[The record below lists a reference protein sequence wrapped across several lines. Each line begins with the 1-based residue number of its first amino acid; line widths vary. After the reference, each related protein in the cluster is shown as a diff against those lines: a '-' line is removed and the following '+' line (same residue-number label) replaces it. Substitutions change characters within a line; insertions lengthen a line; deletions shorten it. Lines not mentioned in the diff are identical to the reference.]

1 MKNKLLL
8 AGALTVAGFIGL
20 TAFGGTKAEQEAQI
34 KAAVETK
41 LAEYTTELQDACT
54 ARVEAEA
61 QTRYEAVVAERAA
74 AEAAKPMPGKK
85 PVTKPKGSKGPKV
98 DPLPQ
103 GTKPPADPQK
113 TRGGAVQEGNT
124 QQQKERSGAT
134 PQTPAGQTAP
144 EVQKKRGGAVK
155 EGGGGK

>member
-8 AGALTVAGFIGL
+8 AGAIAAAGFIGL
-20 TAFGGTKAEQEAQI
+20 TAFGGTKAEQDAQI
-34 KAAVETK
+34 KAAVDAK
-41 LAEYTTELQDACT
+41 LAAYTAELQAACD

-74 AEAAKPMPGKK
+74 AEAAKPAAPGKK
-85 PVTKPKGSKGPKV
+85 PATKPKGSKGPKV

-103 GTKPPADPQK
+103 ATKPTDPQK

-134 PQTPAGQTAP
+134 PEAPAGTAP
-144 EVQKKRGGAVK
+144 AAQKKRGGAVK
-155 EGGGGK
+155 EGGGN

>member
-8 AGALTVAGFIGL
+8 AGAFAVAGFVGL

-103 GTKPPADPQK
+103 GTKPSTKTPAEEK
-113 TRGGAVQEGNT
+113 KSKMEGGTPNT
-124 QQQKERSGAT
+124 QDKVDKMSA
-134 PQTPAGQTAP
+134 PAPNTD
-144 EVQKKRGGAVK
+144 KKKAKMG
-155 EGGGGK
+155 GGGGK

>member
-8 AGALTVAGFIGL
+8 AGAFAVAGFVGL

-61 QTRYEAVVAERAA
+61 QTRYSAIVAERVAA
-74 AEAAKPMPGKK
+74 MPGGKK
-85 PVTKPKGSKGPKV
+85 PTTKPKGTKGPKV

-103 GTKPPADPQK
+103 PTKPANTGTERP
-113 TRGGAVQEGNT
+113 GAV
-124 QQQKERSGAT
+124 KKDDPS
-134 PQTPAGQTAP
+134 AP
-144 EVQKKRGGAVK
+144 VSRPGAVKKDEAPAPVSRPGAVKK